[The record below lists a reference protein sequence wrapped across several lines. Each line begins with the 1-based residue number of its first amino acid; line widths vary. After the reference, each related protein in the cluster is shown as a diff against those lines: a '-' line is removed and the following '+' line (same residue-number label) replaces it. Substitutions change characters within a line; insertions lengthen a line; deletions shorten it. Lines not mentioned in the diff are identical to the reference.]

1 MWGFG
6 NSAGLVQ
13 MHSFAEAKNKW
24 DNTTPIRGRSKDCK
38 PLGRNRRYNDRT
50 IQKHWRV
57 VEDGCLGQYVESY
70 TANLWGTDYIE
81 WFSDGR
87 VFVKTGGYSSP
98 TTNSTI
104 NYSIADAY
112 GELYSFNG
120 KPYFKTKD
128 GKSYRMTS
136 AGLMLEP
143 TGEEIHS
150 KHPYIAKVMRPLNPF
165 QEYKYRA
172 NRKEMNKIRK
182 HYQKFID
189 YGKAMYSI
197 TDMIAEKKDNKQ
209 GWYHYQFTYSKWQ
222 NDAMVQNRGRVFKLI
237 DEFID
242 TDNLEIAY
250 KAAIEIGHGFGWNNT
265 CSAEQFAD
273 GVTEILK
280 YRFKDSVFHKEAIP
294 IGEAFYDRNAKY
306 FYDARFTY

>member
-1 MWGFG
+1 MSWGFG

-13 MHSFAEAKNKW
+13 LHSFAEAKNKY
-24 DNTTPIRGRSKDCK
+24 DATPHIRGRSKECK

-57 VEDGCLGQYVESY
+57 VEDGCLGRYIESY
-70 TANLWGTDYIE
+70 TANLWGTDYVE

-87 VFVKTGGYSSP
+87 LFVRTGGYSSP
-98 TTNSTI
+98 TINSTI
-104 NYSIADAY
+104 NYSVADGY
-112 GELYSFNG
+112 GDLYSHNG
-120 KPYFKTKD
+120 KPYFRTKD
-128 GKSYRMTS
+128 GKSYLMTS

-143 TGEEIHS
+143 TEEIHNL
-150 KHPYIAKVMRPLNPF
+150 PYKARVMQPLNPV

-197 TDMIAEKKDNKQ
+197 DSMIPEGKDNKQ
-209 GWYHYQFTYSKWQ
+209 GWYHYAFTHSKWN
-222 NDAMVQNRGRVFKLI
+222 NDQIKLNRNRLFKLI

-250 KAAIEIGHGFGWNNT
+250 KAACEIGHGFGWNNT
-265 CSAEQFAD
+265 CSAENFV
-273 GVTEILK
+273 GGMTEILK
-280 YRFKDSVFHKEAIP
+280 YRFKDSVFHKEAID

-306 FYDARFTY
+306 SI